1 MQWHKL
7 HCIGVR
13 QYHITWE
20 CVHGTDLA
28 LHLVLNHV
36 GLGMGRSQIEFHS
49 VKRKWKM
56 KCVGRSK

>member
-13 QYHITWE
+13 KHHITSE